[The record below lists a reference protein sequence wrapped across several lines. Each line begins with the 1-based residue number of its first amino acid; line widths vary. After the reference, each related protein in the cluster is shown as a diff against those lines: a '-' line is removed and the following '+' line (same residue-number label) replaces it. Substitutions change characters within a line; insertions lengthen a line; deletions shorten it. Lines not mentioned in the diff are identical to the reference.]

1 MTNYKNMKILYALT
15 ILAVATLPA
24 CASKTLRPSSNI
36 VTKTVSISSFDEI
49 DVSRANVI
57 VRIGTPD
64 GTAKIS
70 APDNIIDKLNVECR
84 KGELTIGYP
93 SKYNI
98 NGNVRTTVEVTAASL
113 SEIDASLSSK
123 VEVRGVIEST
133 DKLDLQAGTSATILL
148 GKVSAAQ
155 CDIEAST
162 SGTVSIQQLTT
173 SGKTEITV
181 TTSAKAKIGDLTC
194 RKLEATST
202 TSGDVEVKGGNA
214 SVAEYTATTSGSID
228 ASALT
233 ASTGEATANTS
244 GSIRC
249 NIKNPTGIS
258 SNTGGSV
265 KN

>member
-1 MTNYKNMKILYALT
+1 MTSYKNMKILYSLA
-15 ILAVATLPA
+15 ILAMATLPA
-24 CASKTLRPSSNI
+24 CASQTLKPSSNI

-70 APDNIIDKLNVECR
+70 APDNIIDKLNIECR

-113 SEIDASLSSK
+113 SELDASLSSK
-123 VEVRGVIEST
+123 VEVRGVIDTT

-148 GKVSAAQ
+148 GKVSAAK
-155 CDIEAST
+155 CDIESTT

-173 SGKTEITV
+173 SGKTEISV
-181 TTSAKAKIGDLTC
+181 TTSADAKIGNLSC
-194 RKLEATST
+194 RMLEA
-202 TSGDVEVKGGNA
+202 
-214 SVAEYTATTSGSID
+214 TATTSGDIELKGGKTDRAEYTANTSGSIN

-233 ASTGEATANTS
+233 ATTGEAFANTS

-249 NIKNPTGIS
+249 NIKNPTGLT
-258 SNTGGSV
+258 SNTGGSI